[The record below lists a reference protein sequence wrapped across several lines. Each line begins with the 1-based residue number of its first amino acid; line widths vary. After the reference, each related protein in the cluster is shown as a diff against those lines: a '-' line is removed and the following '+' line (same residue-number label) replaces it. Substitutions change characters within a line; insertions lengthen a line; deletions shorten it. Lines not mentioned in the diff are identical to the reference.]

1 MISYAINGINGY
13 DDIMIWLSM
22 ITRFPN
28 KLIVNS
34 GQFMV
39 PWVAVLAQDGLPGP
53 EALALMPRSRSRRGR
68 VRARHAT
75 TMRPTLSYMLTVLEQ
90 WPTCTWTED
99 ALQGYRSQPT
109 GTDATD
115 PLRLW
120 STATATATAP
130 LAERE
135 AEPQPHAAAPC
146 AMHAALAREGLKTA
160 YEQHA

>member
-1 MISYAINGINGY
+1 MA
-13 DDIMIWLSM
+13 D
-22 ITRFPN
+22 
-28 KLIVNS
+28 
-34 GQFMV
+34 
-39 PWVAVLAQDGLPGP
+39 
-53 EALALMPRSRSRRGR
+53 
-68 VRARHAT
+68 
-75 TMRPTLSYMLTVLEQ
+75 
-90 WPTCTWTED
+90 D

-160 YEQHA
+160 YE

>member
-1 MISYAINGINGY
+1 MISYAIDGINDY

-39 PWVAVLAQDGLPGP
+39 PWVAVLAKNGLPGP

-68 VRARHAT
+68 VQARQGTSPAAT
-75 TMRPTLSYMLTVLEQ
+75 TMRPTTPKGPDWTHRYMLKVLET

-99 ALQGYRSQPT
+99 ALQAYRSKPT
-109 GTDATD
+109 GA
-115 PLRLW
+115 
-120 STATATATAP
+120 AP
-130 LAERE
+130 LVDSYSYS
-135 AEPQPHAAAPC
+135 HC
-146 AMHAALAREGLKTA
+146 ASGRQGCIALVWL
-160 YEQHA
+160 

>member
-68 VRARHAT
+68 VQARQSTSPAAT
-75 TMRPTLSYMLTVLEQ
+75 TMRPTTPNLRANTSYGY
-90 WPTCTWTED
+90 D
-99 ALQGYRSQPT
+99 ASEIP
-109 GTDATD
+109 
-115 PLRLW
+115 
-120 STATATATAP
+120 S
-130 LAERE
+130 
-135 AEPQPHAAAPC
+135 
-146 AMHAALAREGLKTA
+146 
-160 YEQHA
+160 

>member
-1 MISYAINGINGY
+1 M
-13 DDIMIWLSM
+13 
-22 ITRFPN
+22 
-28 KLIVNS
+28 
-34 GQFMV
+34 Q
-39 PWVAVLAQDGLPGP
+39 
-53 EALALMPRSRSRRGR
+53 
-68 VRARHAT
+68 ARQSTSPAAT
-75 TMRPTLSYMLTVLEQ
+75 TMRPTTPNLSYMLMVLEQ

-120 STATATATAP
+120 STATATATGP

-135 AEPQPHAAAPC
+135 AEPQPHAATPC